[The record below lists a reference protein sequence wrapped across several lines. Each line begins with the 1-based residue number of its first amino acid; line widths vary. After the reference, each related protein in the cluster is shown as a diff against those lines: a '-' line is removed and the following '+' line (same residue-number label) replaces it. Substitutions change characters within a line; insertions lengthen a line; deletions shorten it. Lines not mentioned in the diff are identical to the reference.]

1 MERAMNDLDPKTQAL
16 LDSVRSADGPTRRE
30 KERVRRRVLAR
41 VAGALL
47 AASAGATST
56 KSAASAAAVAI
67 EVWSTKV
74 VVSVIA
80 ASVLVAGGAV
90 TTVVASHRH
99 SASSVASV
107 ARTTT
112 LAVPAPSVVAATPA
126 VAPMPLQVALRQVTE
141 VEPVAVRRPLVPHPA
156 VSRPAPANNETLEEE
171 LPLLQ
176 SAQAALNSGDTDRA
190 LSLLE
195 VHAKR
200 FPVGALSEERRAAH
214 ALITC
219 RKTAGASAA
228 AEAEAFIRESP
239 SSPLVERVR
248 NACLLAR
255 P

>member
-1 MERAMNDLDPKTQAL
+1 MNDLDPKTQAL

-67 EVWSTKV
+67 EAWSTKV

-99 SASSVASV
+99 AVSSVASG

-112 LAVPAPSVVAATPA
+112 LALPAPPVVAATPV
-126 VAPMPLQVALRQVTE
+126 VAPTPLQVAPRQVTE
-141 VEPVAVRRPLVPHPA
+141 VEPVAVRRPLVPHPT
-156 VSRPAPANNETLEEE
+156 VGPSRPAAANNETLEEE

-176 SAQAALNSGDTDRA
+176 SAQEALNSGDTDRA

-219 RKTAGASAA
+219 RKTGGASAA